1 MKNQCSIP
9 SSYNESFD
17 RANILTVDDDPD
29 IRIAL
34 TDLLSHEGYIV
45 TVVGTGQ
52 AALDLSAHHQFQA
65 VILDLGLP
73 DRDGFDVLTQMLARD
88 PDLPIII
95 LTASTSLERY
105 LRPQEQSRAFAFLS
119 KPFDRKEL
127 KDTLHRAIQ
136 SRNPLETMRKLI

>member
-1 MKNQCSIP
+1 MEKQLLIMP
-9 SSYNESFD
+9 SYNESYD
-17 RANILTVDDDPD
+17 MPNVLTVDDDPD

-34 TDLLSHEGYIV
+34 TDLLSHEGYAV

-52 AALDLSAHHQFQA
+52 AALDLSEHHQFHA

-73 DRDGFDVLTQMLARD
+73 DRNGFDVLSQMLARD

-95 LTASTSLERY
+95 LSAYSPLERFMGH
-105 LRPQEQSRAFAFLS
+105 QAQSRAFAFLS
-119 KPFDRKEL
+119 KPFDRKQL

-136 SRNPLETMRKLI
+136 SRNPLIPERKL